1 MRLSHSQLSSV
12 DPVQIEVEASRKESR
27 MREKTFYG
35 VTVGILMVNTRFRRY
50 LGDIGNAETWGF
62 PVQYKIVQDAVPT
75 GMTDLHNV
83 SLLEPFKK
91 AAQELIDAG
100 VDGITTTCGFLSIY
114 QRELADFCPV
124 PVATS
129 SLLQVPIVQH
139 LIPTGKRVGILTYNG
154 EVLNGRYFDA
164 VGIPHDTPVAGMPQ
178 DSEFVRWI
186 KRGDNT
192 VTYETLRSEVLDVAR
207 RVVERH
213 PDIGALVSE
222 CTNLAPFSADISDA
236 VGLPVYDTVSLVNWF
251 QAGLRPRRYKQT

>member
-1 MRLSHSQLSSV
+1 MR
-12 DPVQIEVEASRKESR
+12 K
-27 MREKTFYG
+27 KTFYG
-35 VTVGILMVNTRFRRY
+35 VTIGILMVNTSFQRY
-50 LGDIGNAETWGF
+50 LGDIGNAETWDF

-114 QRELADFCPV
+114 QRELADFCSV

-129 SLLQVPIVQH
+129 SLLQVPMVQQ
-139 LIPTGKRVGILTYNG
+139 LIPTGKRVGVLTYNG

-164 VGIPHDTPVAGMPQ
+164 VGIPQDTPVAGMPQ
-178 DSEFVRWI
+178 SSDFVRWI
-186 KRGDNT
+186 KHGDT
-192 VTYETLRSEVLDVAR
+192 SVPYETLRSEVVDVAKR
-207 RVVERH
+207 FVSEH
-213 PDIGALVSE
+213 PEIGALVSE
-222 CTNLAPFSADISDA
+222 CTNLAPFTADISDA

-251 QAGLRPRRYKQT
+251 HAGLRPRHYARF